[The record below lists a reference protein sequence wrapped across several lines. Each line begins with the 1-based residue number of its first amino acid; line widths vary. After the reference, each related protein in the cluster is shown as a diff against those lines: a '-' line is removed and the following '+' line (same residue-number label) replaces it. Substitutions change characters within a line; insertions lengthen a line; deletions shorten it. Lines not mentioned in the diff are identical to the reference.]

1 MKLEIFQY
9 FLDFNLLSC
18 MDTVKNI
25 VLTQLDHIKK
35 NLKHTLFVS
44 FFIILRGR
52 ILNIFQKKLVK
63 KKRFKKLTI
72 LNHST

>member
-35 NLKHTLFVS
+35 KFKTHFICFLFYHTQRANLKHFSKEV
-44 FFIILRGR
+44 G
-52 ILNIFQKKLVK
+52 
-63 KKRFKKLTI
+63 
-72 LNHST
+72 